1 MSRKRL
7 EIKEGERYG
16 RLTVIREVEPHIF
29 PNGKQRRKFL
39 CQCDCGSEPIEV
51 LLNSLTSG
59 NTNSCGCYQREKA
72 SKSAS
77 SRQKENLFS
86 VDSVTNTVIGYD
98 SNGKEFYFDKEFIDD
113 VKKYCWIIGKH
124 GYVEAREKGSNKIVK
139 MHRLITKCPDNMVVD
154 HINHN
159 KADNRISNL
168 RICEWADNTRNHKVP
183 KNSTTG
189 ISGVS
194 WHKKTS
200 KWQARIT
207 INGKRISLGVFDNIE
222 DARQARLK
230 AELEYFGEFSI
241 NYEEIKNLKI

>member
-29 PNGKQRRKFL
+29 PNGKQRRRFL
-39 CQCDCGSEPIEV
+39 CQCDCGSDPIKV
-51 LLNSLTSG
+51 FLNSLTSG
-59 NTNSCGCYQREKA
+59 RTKSCGCYQKEKA
-72 SKSAS
+72 SKVGAS
-77 SRQKENLFS
+77 QQKENLFTI
-86 VDSVTNTVIGYD
+86 DDVTNVVTGYD
-98 SNGKEFYFDKEFIDD
+98 CNGKEFYFDKEFLDD
-113 VKKYCWIIGKH
+113 VKKYCWNISNQ
-124 GYVEAREKGSNKIVK
+124 GYVVAKNKGSNKIIR
-139 MHRLITKCPDNMVVD
+139 MHRFITNCPDNMVVD

-159 KADNRISNL
+159 KADNRMSNL
-168 RICEWADNTRNHKVP
+168 RICVWADNTRNHKVP

-194 WHKKTS
+194 WHKKAS

-207 INGKRISLGVFDNIE
+207 INGKRINLGVFDNIE

-241 NYEEIKNLKI
+241 NYEEIKSLKI